1 MKIYVI
7 TAGEYSDYQIVGVSD
22 DKNKAQAIC
31 ASLNRGSPKYIN
43 FYQIEEYDTDDIQLY
58 NTEKPNSVYKMC
70 ISYKTSEIKW
80 ILGPGYSFDKINE
93 TYVFISCNRKFIN
106 ITATFP
112 NGTTEEKAKKIMLDR
127 VAKFKAERQ
136 GL

>member
-7 TAGEYSDYQIVGVSD
+7 TVGEYSDYQIVAVSD
-22 DKNKAQAIC
+22 DKNKAEAIC
-31 ASLNRGSPKYIN
+31 ATLNRGNTEDIN
-43 FYQIEEYDTDDIQLY
+43 FYQIEEYDTDDIQIF

-80 ILGPGYSFDKINE
+80 ILGPGYSFKKINKI
-93 TYVFISCNRKFIN
+93 YVFLNSHRKFIN

-112 NGTTEEKAKKIMLDR
+112 NGTTEEKAKKIMIDR
-127 VAKFKAERQ
+127 VAKFKAERE

>member
-22 DKNKAQAIC
+22 DKNKAQATC

-58 NTEKPNSVYKMC
+58 NTEKPSSVYKMC
-70 ISYKTSEIKW
+70 ISYKTSEIEW

-93 TYVFISCNRKFIN
+93 IYVFISSHRKFIN

-127 VAKFKAERQ
+127 VEKFKAKRC